1 MLLTAKVIL
10 RITGKTMGNNLLPK
24 QITHITVPP
33 VKCQGIKTK
42 LVNFI
47 ASNISWQGNGRW
59 IEPFLGSG
67 VVAFNILA
75 PRALLADTNPHII
88 TLYQQIQKKKID
100 RNIVKDFLEFHGAQL
115 EKGDGDYYYE
125 IREQFNQTKDPLL
138 FLFLNRASFNGLMR
152 FNAQGNFNVPYNH
165 KPNRFSKAYIS
176 KICNQVSTLQ
186 SILMCVDWEFII
198 APWEQ
203 TIAKANAD
211 DFVYLDPPYIGR
223 NSDYFNSW
231 SYEDALKFPDKIHSL
246 PCGYAMSMWLKNKY
260 RTNEYIENFQAKDE
274 ILTFNHFYHIG
285 SSESLRNSIMEA
297 LIIKPGYSNK
307 QNFGNVKLYLQEEIA
322 FDNMYDKNS
331 QANLLSPRLYRS
343 HR

>member
-1 MLLTAKVIL
+1 MTL
-10 RITGKTMGNNLLPK
+10 RITGNTMGNSLLPK
-24 QITHITVPP
+24 HIKHITVPP

-47 ASNISWQGNGRW
+47 ASSISWEGKGKW

-67 VVAFNILA
+67 VTAFNILA
-75 PRALLADTNPHII
+75 PKALLADTNPHII
-88 TLYQQIQKKKID
+88 NLYRQIQKREID
-100 RNIVKDFLEFHGAQL
+100 RNTVKEFLEFHGAKL

-125 IREQFNQTKDPLL
+125 IREQFNRTKDPLL

-152 FNAQGNFNVPYNH
+152 FNANGNFNVPYNH

-186 SILMCVDWEFII
+186 NILMCVDWEFIT
-198 APWEQ
+198 APWEH
-203 TIAKANAD
+203 TIAQANAN

-223 NSDYFNSW
+223 SSDYYNRW
-231 SYEDALKFPDKIHSL
+231 SYEDALKLSTQIHSL
-246 PCGYAMSMWLKNKY
+246 PCGYAMSMWLKNKF
-260 RTNEYIENFQAKDE
+260 RTNEYIDNFRTKDE

-285 SSESLRNSIMEA
+285 ASETLRNSIVEA

-322 FDNMYDKNS
+322 LDNMWDKKS
-331 QANLLSPRLYRS
+331 QNDLYSQRL
-343 HR
+343 HRFHR